1 MNKTEL
7 QQMDELYQDMM
18 ETSPE
23 MTNTYFTPSE
33 DDLEAMFA
41 EMGE

>member
-1 MNKTEL
+1 MNANE
-7 QQMDELYQDMM
+7 MNELYEDMM
-18 ETSPE
+18 ETTPE

-41 EMGE
+41 EMGDE